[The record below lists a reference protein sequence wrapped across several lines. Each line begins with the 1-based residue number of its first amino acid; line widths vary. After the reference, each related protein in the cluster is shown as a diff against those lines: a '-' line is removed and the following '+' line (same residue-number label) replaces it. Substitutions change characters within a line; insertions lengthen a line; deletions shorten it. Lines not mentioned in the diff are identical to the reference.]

1 MANQCPICS
10 KQFVSKIALRNH
22 TGTKDATLCRAHM
35 CRKCEQKFC
44 SEEAMVQ
51 HHDAP
56 SHRVMF
62 SCDVCKKP
70 FASKQAMKQHK
81 NSPVHMRMLARENF
95 ATGHVNPVHKRR
107 PAIRSRKARP
117 AAPATGTSTLM
128 TKTLKQ
134 KTIFGQSGA
143 RIRTGRFAIQI
154 VDGADIA
161 LMGST
166 TES

>member
-1 MANQCPICS
+1 MTQSGVGFIFKYLSHLSLVHLFSRKILFAMANQCPICS

-81 NSPVHMRMLARENF
+81 KSSLHARTLTRENL
-95 ATGHVNPVHKRR
+95 AAGYAASASLNPKK
-107 PAIRSRKARP
+107 P
-117 AAPATGTSTLM
+117 
-128 TKTLKQ
+128 
-134 KTIFGQSGA
+134 
-143 RIRTGRFAIQI
+143 
-154 VDGADIA
+154 
-161 LMGST
+161 GS
-166 TES
+166 